1 MISVLLLAK
10 EVGRVVN
17 WQGADRVRVDL
28 GAGTTGYYK
37 GLFIYYVIADGGG
50 GVITI
55 PCPCEDNSEVCHDSM
70 K

>member
-10 EVGRVVN
+10 EVIGRVVN

-37 GLFIYYVIADGGG
+37 GLFIYYVIQFGGLG
-50 GVITI
+50 R
-55 PCPCEDNSEVCHDSM
+55 PPPM
-70 K
+70 